1 MDESVIVNCGAK
13 GSCIYAFEFRRNDLQ
28 RYAGRL
34 QNDYKNSRGVGKVS
48 FWNNARHERIYK
60 TITRLLNNKSNNLS
74 LESICSSIKVS
85 RSSMLAYLRNIKYG
99 LNSCRKICQD

>member
-1 MDESVIVNCGAK
+1 MDESVIVNCGTK

-28 RYAGRL
+28 RYANKYL
-34 QNDYKNSRGVGKVS
+34 NDSKISEKVS

-99 LNSCRKICQD
+99 LNSCRKIRQDCRE